1 MELSH
6 NAISV
11 SVDGEKEACGGHTRT
26 AVSYDDRSQEMRLDT
41 CGFARHAILILR
53 RSPLD
58 NTARHSDQDI

>member
-11 SVDGEKEACGGHTRT
+11 SVDREKEASGGHTRIV
-26 AVSYDDRSQEMRLDT
+26 VSYDDRSQQMRPDP
-41 CGFARHAILILR
+41 CRFARHAILILR

-58 NTARHSDQDI
+58 STARHSDQDI